1 MDKAEMRFRAALEI
15 FIHTISTD
23 MKKHHAVEEA
33 VKTADMLLDQLDKDD
48 YMSLQIKA
56 LNEKN
61 KTEIR

>member
-33 VKTADMLLDQLDKDD
+33 VKTADMLLDQLDKD
-48 YMSLQIKA
+48 
-56 LNEKN
+56 LNEKEV
-61 KTEIR
+61 K